1 MPKNTVNTMSGRMCA
16 RVMTS
21 GKSLTVK
28 VLTIWSPMDCSAL
41 STAAL
46 VVSIVML
53 VSGLKIAVTMNMMA
67 PAIAA
72 VMMNIAIVM
81 ISSFPTRRVSPMAA
95 MELEIEKKI
104 SGTRRTK
111 SMFSQI

>member
-1 MPKNTVNTMSGRMCA
+1 
-16 RVMTS
+16 
-21 GKSLTVK
+21 
-28 VLTIWSPMDCSAL
+28 MDCSAL

-53 VSGLKIAVTMNMMA
+53 VSGLKIAVTMNMMV

-72 VMMNIAIVM
+72 VMMKIAIVM
-81 ISSFPTRRVSPMAA
+81 IRNFPTRRVSPMAA

-104 SGTRRTK
+104 SGTRSTK
-111 SMFSQI
+111 SMFSQT